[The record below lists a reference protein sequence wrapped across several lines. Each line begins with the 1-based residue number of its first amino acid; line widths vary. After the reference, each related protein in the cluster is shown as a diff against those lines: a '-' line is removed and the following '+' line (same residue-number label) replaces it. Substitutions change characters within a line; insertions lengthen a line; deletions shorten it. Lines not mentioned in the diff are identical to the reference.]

1 MYAAGAKQAKRLD
14 DLVDRALLSDLQDLD
29 SHFAVVMTAALARL
43 QKLLSGLSVKYLAQS
58 CRSCQK

>member
-29 SHFAVVMTAALARL
+29 SHFAVVN
-43 QKLLSGLSVKYLAQS
+43 
-58 CRSCQK
+58 